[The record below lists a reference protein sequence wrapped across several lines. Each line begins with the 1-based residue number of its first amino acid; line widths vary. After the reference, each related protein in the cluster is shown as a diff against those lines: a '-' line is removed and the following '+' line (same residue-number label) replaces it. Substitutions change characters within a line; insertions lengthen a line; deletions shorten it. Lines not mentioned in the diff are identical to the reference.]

1 MKERILKMKK
11 DLSLNLVGK
20 DDIINLSILCF
31 LAGESV
37 FYYGPPGTAKSL
49 VARRIS
55 HIFKDAKYFEYLMN
69 RFSTPE
75 EVFGPLSLT
84 SLKNDELKRQIEGFL
99 PTANVVFLDEI
110 WKSSPAILNTL
121 LTIINEKIY
130 KNGKDIIDVP
140 LLGLIA
146 ASNEFPDE
154 GEGLEALYDRFLM
167 RLVVPRLTQ
176 KRELT
181 KLLNGNEQGANVDIK
196 DAFSLDELKLIK
208 EKSLEV
214 KLSKEVIDAII
225 DIKKELAKIE
235 IDVSERRLLKAIK
248 LVKTSVY
255 LSGRDEVICEDLE
268 LLKHCFWNDLD
279 SVANVNKIIEK
290 YAKSEFL
297 KTAGE
302 SDELKKEFYKYL
314 NSMVVSKF
322 PEIKTLSNDDGLAT
336 FYLAVQSKVLNKKL
350 DLVFNPSNAFNFNEF
365 GEISFKL
372 GENGVVLAKDSE
384 IIEQIALKKNDINFI
399 KMGFE
404 NVCEKIKS
412 LNLSGGN
419 YENIFLG
426 FKISLG
432 LGDKEN
438 TLKIAQSMKDN
449 L

>member
-11 DLSLNLVGK
+11 DLSFGLVGK
-20 DDIINLSILCF
+20 DEIINLSILCF

-55 HIFKDAKYFEYLMN
+55 NIFKDANYFEYLMN

-99 PTANVVFLDEI
+99 PTSNVVFLDEI

-176 KRELT
+176 KRDLT
-181 KLLNGNEQGANVDIK
+181 KLLNGNEQGANVDIAN
-196 DAFSLDELKLIK
+196 AFSLDELKMIK
-208 EKSLEV
+208 ENSLKV
-214 KLSKEVIDAII
+214 RLGKEVIDAII
-225 DIKKELAKIE
+225 DIKKELSKIE

-248 LVKTSVY
+248 IIKTSVY

-268 LLKHCFWNDLD
+268 LLKHCFWTNLD
-279 SVANVNKIIEK
+279 DIKSVSDIIDK
-290 YAKSEFL
+290 YTKSEFL
-297 KTAGE
+297 KNANK
-302 SDELKKEFYKYL
+302 SIELNSEFYKYI
-314 NSMVVSKF
+314 NSMLVSKF
-322 PEIKTLSNDDGLAT
+322 PDIKSIPNDSGLST
-336 FYLAVQSKVLNKKL
+336 FYLAVHSDVLNKKL
-350 DLVFNPSNAFNFNEF
+350 DLIFNPSNAFSVNEL
-365 GEISFKL
+365 GDISFKL
-372 GENGVVLAKDSE
+372 DMNSVFLAKDNK
-384 IIEQIALKKNDINFI
+384 IIEKIPLKSNDISFI
-399 KMGFE
+399 KMGF
-404 NVCEKIKS
+404 NAVCDKLES
-412 LNLSGGN
+412 VELNSGT

-426 FKISLG
+426 FSIKLG
-432 LGDKEN
+432 MDNKEE
-438 TLKIAQSMKDN
+438 LLSIAKTMRDN

>member
-11 DLSLNLVGK
+11 DLSVNLVGK

-176 KRELT
+176 KRDLT
-181 KLLNGNEQGANVDIK
+181 KLLNGNEQGANVDITN
-196 DAFSLDELKLIK
+196 AFSLDELKLIK

-268 LLKHCFWNDLD
+268 LLKHCFWTNLD
-279 SVANVNKIIEK
+279 DIKSVSDIIVR
-290 YAKSEFL
+290 YTKSEFL
-297 KTAGE
+297 KIANE
-302 SDELKKEFYKYL
+302 RNELKNEFYKYI
-314 NSMVVSKF
+314 NSMLVSKF
-322 PEIKTLSNDDGLAT
+322 PDIKSIANNDGLAT

-350 DLVFNPSNAFNFNEF
+350 DLVFNPSNAFSVNEY
-365 GEISFKL
+365 GDINFKL
-372 GENGVVLAKDSE
+372 DRDGVFLAKDNE
-384 IIEQIALKKNDINFI
+384 IIEKIPLKTNDISFI
-399 KMGFE
+399 KMGFKK
-404 NVCEKIKS
+404 VCEKLQGIE
-412 LNLSGGN
+412 LNSGDF
-419 YENIFLG
+419 ENIFLG

-432 LGDKEN
+432 SLDKKE
-438 TLKIAQSMKDN
+438 LLEIAKSMKDN